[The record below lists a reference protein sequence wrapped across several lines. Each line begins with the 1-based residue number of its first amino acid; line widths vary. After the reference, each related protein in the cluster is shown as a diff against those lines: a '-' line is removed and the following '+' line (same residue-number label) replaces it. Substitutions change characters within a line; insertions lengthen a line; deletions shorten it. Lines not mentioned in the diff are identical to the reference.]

1 MASSAALTT
10 AEKLLLGYSGT
21 EFLCRHQWGCDA
33 QSRGRGRIG
42 RLCVRKVEPERAAS
56 ICGFELQATAKL
68 LRQCPQKRLTLTPPV
83 GPPMTFETSA
93 IVLDGKTQSPVAP
106 FQADANG
113 APAAIGKCVLEG
125 VCDKLG
131 NDQTQRDRMSKQ
143 QGTADR
149 DAFN

>member
-10 AEKLLLGYSGT
+10 AEKLLPGYSGT

-33 QSRGRGRIG
+33 QSRGRIG

-68 LRQCPQKRLTLTPPV
+68 LRQCPQKRLTLTSPI

-93 IVLDGKTQSPVAP
+93 IVLDCKTQSPVAP